1 MALHQEILAELAELD
16 VDDRT
21 LDLVMASLEG
31 GEAVEQVLAGGSVEY
46 ATGEEDGA
54 DADTSSVYLN
64 DVTVSGFRGI
74 GPEVKLE
81 LPLGPGL
88 TVVVGR
94 NGSGKSS
101 FAEALELLLTGDTLR
116 WKDRTGVWKEG
127 WRNLHY
133 GSAPRIS
140 ARFRVEGKTGFTT
153 VERRWSENGELDEA
167 SSTAQHH
174 GEKRTDLA
182 GIGWDGPLELYRPL
196 LSYNELGMI
205 GARPSELFDTLA
217 AVLGLEEL
225 GEATKVLAAVR
236 LRRAKREKEVNRER
250 LDHLLPSLEALEDE
264 RAKAAVKALR
274 KRVWDLDTLAD
285 LGSAPEVE
293 QDSLGTLAALQLP
306 DEEHVLRVAERLEVA
321 YTGMLHLAG
330 TDAER
335 AQRLVG
341 LLSSAL
347 EHHRRHGD
355 EPCPVCGVGT
365 LDSAW
370 RGSAEEQ
377 IEQLNKSARRYRE
390 AERQLQEALNRARA
404 LVAIPALPSATGLDT
419 TALNVVWTLWASLP
433 DQFVD
438 IPGHLLSTFGSVLRE
453 VERVSELAASRY
465 SERER
470 IWAAVLPDLMAWVA
484 KARTAVT
491 LREAIGWIRAAEG
504 ALKSVTVSLRAAR
517 WVPIETK
524 ALGLWRDLRL
534 HSNADLQS
542 VELAGSRTRRHVDL
556 KVVVDGEQ
564 AQALAV
570 ASQGEI
576 SCLALSLFF
585 PRATLP
591 TNPFRFL
598 VIDDP
603 IQSMDPAR
611 VDGLAR
617 VFSEIAKERQ
627 LIVFTH
633 DDRLPESLR
642 RLQISHTC
650 RQVTRHLGSVVEVRE
665 TLDPMRQYFWD
676 ARAVARD
683 DGLLAQ
689 VAWNVIPG
697 ICREGLEA
705 ACVDVVRRRRL
716 GRGESHAAVERLLEG
731 ARTLIQKAALALFDD
746 MGRSREVSTRITRE
760 WGSTFTDAFRGANR
774 GAHHRY
780 RGDLTSLINDCQG
793 LAERIRVKA

>member
-1 MALHQEILAELAELD
+1 MALHQEILVELAELD

-54 DADTSSVYLN
+54 YADTSSVYLQ
-64 DVTVSGFRGI
+64 DLTVSGFRGI
-74 GPEVKLE
+74 GPEVTLE
-81 LPLGPGL
+81 FPPGPSL

-101 FAEALELLLTGDTLR
+101 FAEALEVLLTGNALR
-116 WKDRTGVWKEG
+116 WEDRSGPWKDG
-127 WRNLHY
+127 WRNLHD
-133 GSAPRIS
+133 GLSPKIS
-140 ARFRVEGKTGFTT
+140 ARFQVEGKPGPTT
-153 VERRWSENGELDEA
+153 VGKSWAENSELAGG
-167 SSTAQHH
+167 SGTAQHH
-174 GEKRTDLA
+174 GEKRTDLP
-182 GIGWDGPLELYRPL
+182 GIGWDRALDLYRPL

-205 GARPSELFDTLA
+205 GARPSDLFDTLTK
-217 AVLGLEEL
+217 VLGLESVDVAL
-225 GEATKVLAAVR
+225 KVLAGAR
-236 LRRAKREKEVNRER
+236 LARER
-250 LDHLLPSLEALEDE
+250 VDKQVKKELRGEIIPALADLEDPRAE
-264 RAKAAVKALR
+264 RARSLLS
-274 KRVWDLDTLAD
+274 KRVWDLDTLVRLA
-285 LGSAPEVE
+285 GAPDPGRDALSELV
-293 QDSLGTLAALQLP
+293 SLRVP
-306 DEEHVLRVAERLEVA
+306 DEERVLQTATQIEAAHAEFSE
-321 YTGMLHLAG
+321 LAG
-330 TDAER
+330 TDVE
-335 AQRLVG
+335 QSERLVR
-341 LLSSAL
+341 LLMMAL
-347 EHHRRHGD
+347 EHHEAHEG
-355 EPCPVCGVGT
+355 ESCPVCGVGT
-365 LDSAW
+365 LDADW
-370 RGSAEEQ
+370 RASTQEQ
-377 IEQLNKSARRYRE
+377 VDRLRETTDRYRSARRSL
-390 AERQLQEALNRARA
+390 RQAVDAARG
-404 LVAIPALPSATGLDT
+404 LVVMPSIPAVPAVDT
-419 TALNVVWTLWASLP
+419 TTVRDLWKRWAGLP
-433 DQFVD
+433 DH
-438 IPGHLLSTFGSVLRE
+438 PGDMADHLLGLHG
-453 VERVSELAASRY
+453 ELAKEATRI
-465 SERER
+465 SERAEEMYSR
-470 IWAAVLPDLMAWVA
+470 QEEQWGAIFPRLMAWEQN
-484 KARTAVT
+484 ARTAVAS
-491 LREAIGWIRAAEG
+491 REAVRQVKKAEQ
-504 ALKSVTVSLRAAR
+504 ALKNVAVSVRAAR
-517 WVPIETK
+517 WQPIEAK
-524 ALGLWRDLRL
+524 ALQLWEKLRLGSNVDLR
-534 HSNADLQS
+534 S
-542 VELAGSRTRRHVDL
+542 VELAGTRTRRHVDL
-556 KVVVDGEQ
+556 TVEIDGTE

-617 VFSEIAKERQ
+617 VFSEVAKERQ

-642 RLQISHTC
+642 RLQIPHTC

-746 MGRSREVSTRITRE
+746 MGRSGEVSTRITRE
-760 WGSTFTDAFRGANR
+760 WGSTFTNAFWGANR
-774 GAHHRY
+774 GVHHRY